1 MAEFVTEAPVTQQ
14 RDTVGLLAGI
24 FFAAVGIA
32 YLVGGNDVVSDN
44 WGLVLPALLVV
55 VGAAGL
61 LSSGLVRAPSRR
73 SPAAEPAAATANA
86 DAPAEP
92 DPAE

>member
-1 MAEFVTEAPVTQQ
+1 MAEFVTEEPVTQQ

-24 FFAAVGIA
+24 FFAAVGVA

-55 VGAAGL
+55 IGAAGL
-61 LSSGLVRAPSRR
+61 LSSGLVRAPARR
-73 SPAAEPAAATANA
+73 SPAAEPAAANA
-86 DAPAEP
+86 DAHAEP